1 MPVFCGW
8 MQIRMLNSEVLT
20 GEQINDFLRGT
31 EGVILAGQNRKEVYG
46 WVESVLVAQEF
57 LKQDK
62 KLRGTIREYLEKVTA
77 AAAHHG
83 K

>member
-1 MPVFCGW
+1 MFCGW